1 MKKQSGFTLIE
12 LVMVVVILGV
22 LAVVAMPKFIDLKAD
37 AQRAALNGVAGSLAS
52 AAAINY
58 AAFKAGNA
66 SAVTVDNCNDVLS
79 LLQASPGT
87 NYTVAAAILT
97 ADTAGSCSV
106 SDTNNT
112 GLTAVTFPVT
122 ATATG
127 T

>member
-12 LVMVVVILGV
+12 LVMVIVILGV
-22 LAVVAMPKFIDLKAD
+22 LAVTAMPKFLDLKTD

-52 AAAINY
+52 SAAINY

-66 SAVTVDNCNDVLS
+66 SAATVDNCNDVLG
-79 LLQASPGT
+79 LLQVSPGT
-87 NYTVAAAILT
+87 NYTVTAAILT
-97 ADTAGSCSV
+97 ADTTGTCSV
-106 SDTNNT
+106 SDTANT
-112 GLTAVTFPVT
+112 GITAVTFPVT